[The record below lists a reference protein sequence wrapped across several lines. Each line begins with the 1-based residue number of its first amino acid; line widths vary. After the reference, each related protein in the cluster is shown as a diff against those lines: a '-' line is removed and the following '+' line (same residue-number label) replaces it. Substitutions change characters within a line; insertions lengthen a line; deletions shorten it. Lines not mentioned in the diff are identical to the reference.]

1 MRTWDSVSS
10 IKRFNPRPK
19 NHGSGEQMFGWFVS
33 PGKICAGWL
42 LKVCSVETVLIQLRL
57 FM

>member
-1 MRTWDSVSS
+1 MRIWASVSS

-19 NHGSGEQMFGWFVS
+19 NHGSGEQMFGWFVN

-42 LKVCSVETVLIQLRL
+42 LKCVLLRL
-57 FM
+57 F